1 MGYVTIFRQTG
12 LIVSHH
18 FETSTPRLIL
28 SNHAVQ
34 IRSATCGNQIIL
46 FNLVEAGCNSL
57 KRINY
62 VLWDKSRRNSIEPLL
77 ETLMRLSLS
86 DTDIAMSS

>member
-1 MGYVTIFRQTG
+1 
-12 LIVSHH
+12 VSHH

-34 IRSATCGNQIIL
+34 IHSVTCGNQTIR
-46 FNLVEAGCNSL
+46 FNLKEAGCTSL

-62 VLWDKSRRNSIEPLL
+62 VQWDKSRRNSMEPLL
-77 ETLMRLSLS
+77 ETFMRLSLS